1 MLLDTLISFV
11 SLVDK
16 FKNIN
21 TRLYTLILPLFLVS
35 QLGKKLNRILP
46 IPGVYRKTVILC
58 RERAL
63 STKTKECI
71 FRPSF
76 KLSINRLLTLSR

>member
-1 MLLDTLISFV
+1 MQKIRKISTNGSPAVHTVYALSYSDFAV
-11 SLVDK
+11 VGISDDK

-21 TRLYTLILPLFLVS
+21 TRLILPLFLVS

-63 STKTKECI
+63 STE
-71 FRPSF
+71 SY
-76 KLSINRLLTLSR
+76 